1 MNGSKFLRLAT
12 LDRVYSEY
20 LQSVKAIDEAS
31 DVSVLES
38 LNFVAAEDVFAPHDL
53 PGFDKSLVD
62 GYAIRS
68 RDVVGASAN
77 FPSMLRF
84 AFEIK
89 VGEKPERFLNENEAA
104 RIATGAML
112 PDGADAVVMEEHT
125 QRFDEFV
132 EVMKPVAVGENVLRK
147 DEDVKKGQLVLGKGQ
162 RIKPGHIQLMLQLGV
177 DRVKVFRRAKVGVI
191 ATGDEIVE
199 PFVKDKSIVQVRDSN
214 SYGLVVW
221 LKSMGFEAERVGL
234 CRDDE
239 DELFRMLK
247 DSFSEYDVLIISG
260 GSSVGARDFTEAAI
274 ARIGKPGVL
283 FHGILIQP
291 GKPTILAHVDG
302 KPVVG
307 LPGNPVSF
315 TVSARF
321 VLLPV
326 LRRMEGEKDFLPKPS
341 GMVRLTKN
349 VSSRQGR
356 EHFVRVRTFVEDG
369 QVWAEPLESE
379 TAQVSNL
386 VEANGVVRVPSNVEG
401 FYAGDL
407 VEFYTL
413 WSGW

>member
-62 GYAIRS
+62 GYAVRS
-68 RDVVGASAN
+68 RDVVGASAS

-104 RIATGAML
+104 WIATGAML

-199 PFVKDKSIVQVRDSN
+199 PFVKDKSTVQVRDSN

-291 GKPTILAHVDG
+291 GKPTILALVDG
-302 KPVVG
+302 KPVMG